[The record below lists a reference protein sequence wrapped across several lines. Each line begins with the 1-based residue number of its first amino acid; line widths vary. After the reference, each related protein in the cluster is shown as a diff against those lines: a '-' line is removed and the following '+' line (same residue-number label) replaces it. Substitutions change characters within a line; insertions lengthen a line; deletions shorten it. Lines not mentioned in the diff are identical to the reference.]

1 MTKSQAVKQQTR
13 TGGNLAPQSAP
24 LTERKYLLPFA
35 LITSL
40 FFLWAFGVNLNDVLI
55 PHFKSAFSL
64 SDFQSSFIQV
74 AFFGGYFL
82 AALVAG
88 RLMERIGY
96 RRGILSGLF
105 LCAAGALLFVPAGSL
120 GVYGLFLLSSFV
132 LACGQSFLEVA
143 ANPYAAILGAPESS
157 ERRLNFAQSFNGV
170 GYVVALYVVGPLIL
184 SATVPSGEALAH
196 LSPAA
201 LQAYRASQTATVRI
215 PYLVIGGIFLAVA
228 ALIYFAPLPEI
239 REEAAPEPGRG
250 AQSSEDAGASAN
262 ETGASASWRGVLS
275 HKHLDRAVI
284 AQFLY
289 VGAQVGVGSFVIRFV
304 MHVQPLLGP
313 RAAARYLVMHA
324 VGFMIGRFAGSALMK
339 SIRASRLL
347 AAFAVGALVCAVIA
361 TSTSGAVPIYAVVL
375 IGFFHSIMFPTI
387 FALGIKNLGPFTKR
401 GSSLLV
407 MAIIGAAVV
416 PPIMGKISDLSN
428 IQRAFLV
435 PLLCYA
441 YVLYFAAAG
450 YKPKPVLAA
459 TEAAPAAEV

>member
-1 MTKSQAVKQQTR
+1 MASE
-13 TGGNLAPQSAP
+13 SAS
-24 LTERKYLLPFA
+24 LTERKYILPFI

-64 SDFQSSFIQV
+64 SDFQSSFIQI

-96 RRGILSGLF
+96 QLGILTGLF

-120 GVYGLFLLSSFV
+120 GIYGLFLLSSFV

-143 ANPYAAILGAPESS
+143 ANPYATMLGEPESS
-157 ERRLNFAQSFNGV
+157 ERRLNLAQSFNAV
-170 GYVVALYVVGPLIL
+170 GAVVALLVVGPLIL
-184 SATVPSGEALAH
+184 TATVPSAAELAR

-215 PYLVIGGIFLAVA
+215 PYLVIGGIFLLVA
-228 ALIYFAPLPEI
+228 ALIYFAHLPEI
-239 REEAAPEPGRG
+239 REQASPE
-250 AQSSEDAGASAN
+250 EAGAA
-262 ETGASASWRGVLS
+262 ASWRGVLS
-275 HKHLDRAVI
+275 HQHLVHGVI

-304 MHVQPLLGP
+304 MHAEASLGP
-313 RAAARYLVMHA
+313 RAAARYLQLHL
-324 VGFMIGRFAGSALMK
+324 VGFMIGRFTGSALMK

-347 AAFAVGALVCAVIA
+347 AFFAFGALLCAVVA
-361 TSTSGAVPIYAVVL
+361 TSTSGAIPIYAVALV
-375 IGFFHSIMFPTI
+375 GFFHSIMFPTI

-407 MAIIGAAVV
+407 MAILGAAVV

-441 YVLYFAAAG
+441 YVLYFAVAG
-450 YKPKPVLAA
+450 YKPKSALAG
-459 TEAAPAAEV
+459 EAAPAAKLP

>member
-1 MTKSQAVKQQTR
+1 MAS
-13 TGGNLAPQSAP
+13 QSAA
-24 LTERKYLLPFA
+24 LTEQKYVLPFV

-55 PHFKSAFSL
+55 PHFKAAFSL

-96 RRGILSGLF
+96 KRGILTGLF
-105 LCAAGALLFVPAGSL
+105 FCSAGALLFVPAGSL

-143 ANPYAAILGAPESS
+143 ANPYATILGPPDSS
-157 ERRLNFAQSFNGV
+157 ERRLNVAQSFNGV
-170 GYVVALYVVGPLIL
+170 GYVVALYVIGPLIL
-184 SATVPSGEALAH
+184 SAKVPTADELAR

-201 LQAYRASQTATVRI
+201 LQAYRAAQTATVRL
-215 PYLVIGGIFLAVA
+215 PYLVIGGIFLAIA
-228 ALIYFAPLPEI
+228 AIIYYAHLPEI
-239 REEAAPEPGRG
+239 REEAAPGE
-250 AQSSEDAGASAN
+250 ASV
-262 ETGASASWRGVLS
+262 SASWQGVLA
-275 HKHLDRAVI
+275 HKHLVSGVI

-304 MHVQPLLGP
+304 MHAQSFLGP
-313 RAAARYLVMHA
+313 RAASRYLVMHA
-324 VGFMIGRFAGSALMK
+324 VGFMIGRFVGSALMK
-339 SIRASRLL
+339 PIPASRLL
-347 AAFAVGALVCAVIA
+347 AVFAFGALVCALVA
-361 TSTSGAVPIYAVVL
+361 TSTAGLVPIYAVVL

-401 GSSLLV
+401 GSSLLI
-407 MAIIGAAVV
+407 MAISGAMVV

-428 IQRAFLV
+428 IQRAFWV

-441 YVLYFAAAG
+441 YVLYFAVAG
-450 YKPKPVLAA
+450 YKPKPALAA
-459 TEAAPAAEV
+459 TEAAAEA

>member
-1 MTKSQAVKQQTR
+1 MASE
-13 TGGNLAPQSAP
+13 SAP
-24 LTERKYLLPFA
+24 LTERKYVLPFI

-55 PHFKSAFSL
+55 PQFKSAFSL
-64 SDFQSSFIQV
+64 SDFQSSFIQI

-88 RLMERIGY
+88 RLMEQIGY
-96 RRGILSGLF
+96 RRGILVGLF
-105 LCAAGALLFVPAGSL
+105 LCATGALLFVPAGSL
-120 GVYGLFLLSSFV
+120 GVYGLFLVSSFV

-143 ANPYAAILGAPESS
+143 ANPYATMLGAPESG
-157 ERRLNFAQSFNGV
+157 ERRLNFAQSFNAV
-170 GYVVALYVVGPLIL
+170 GAVVALLVVGPLIL
-184 SATVPSGEALAH
+184 TAKVPSAAELRR

-215 PYLVIGGIFLAVA
+215 PYLVIGGIFLLVA
-228 ALIYFAPLPEI
+228 ALLYFAHLPEI
-239 REEAAPEPGRG
+239 REQA
-250 AQSSEDAGASAN
+250 SSEQAGAAA
-262 ETGASASWRGVLS
+262 TWRGVLS
-275 HKHLDRAVI
+275 HQHLVRGVI

-304 MHVQPLLGP
+304 MHAEAFLGP
-313 RAAARYLVMHA
+313 RAAARYLQLHL
-324 VGFMIGRFAGSALMK
+324 VGFMIGRFTGSALMK

-347 AAFAVGALVCAVIA
+347 AIFALGALLSAVVA
-361 TSTSGAVPIYAVVL
+361 TSASGAIPIYAVVL

-407 MAIIGAAVV
+407 MAILGAAVV

-441 YVLYFAAAG
+441 YVLYFAVAG
-450 YKPKPVLAA
+450 YKPKSALAA
-459 TEAAPAAEV
+459 EAAPAANPL

>member
-1 MTKSQAVKQQTR
+1 MGS
-13 TGGNLAPQSAP
+13 QSAP
-24 LTERKYLLPFA
+24 LTERKYVLPFV

-82 AALVAG
+82 AALIAG

-96 RRGILSGLF
+96 KRGILTGLF
-105 LCAAGALLFVPAGSL
+105 FCAAGALLFVPAGSL

-143 ANPYAAILGAPESS
+143 ANPYATILGPPDSS
-157 ERRLNFAQSFNGV
+157 ERRLNVAQSFNGV
-170 GYVVALYVVGPLIL
+170 GYVVALYVIGPMIL
-184 SATVPSGEALAH
+184 SATLPSADELAR

-201 LQAYRASQTATVRI
+201 LQAYRAAQTATVRI
-215 PYLVIGGIFLAVA
+215 PYLVIGGIFLAIA
-228 ALIYFAPLPEI
+228 AIIYYAHLPEI
-239 REEAAPEPGRG
+239 REEAAPGEARV
-250 AQSSEDAGASAN
+250 
-262 ETGASASWRGVLS
+262 SASWQGVLA
-275 HKHLDRAVI
+275 HKHLVSGVI

-304 MHVQPLLGP
+304 MHAQSFLGP
-313 RAAARYLVMHA
+313 RAASRYLVMHA
-324 VGFMIGRFAGSALMK
+324 MGFMIGRFVGSALMK
-339 SIRASRLL
+339 PIPASRLL
-347 AAFAVGALVCAVIA
+347 AVFASGALVCALVAI
-361 TSTSGAVPIYAVVL
+361 STAGLIPIYAVVL

-401 GSSLLV
+401 GSSLLI
-407 MAIIGAAVV
+407 MAISGAMVV

-428 IQRAFLV
+428 IQRAFWV

-441 YVLYFAAAG
+441 YVLYVAMRG
-450 YKPKPVLAA
+450 YKPSPALAA
-459 TEAAPAAEV
+459 EAAPAAEA

>member
-1 MTKSQAVKQQTR
+1 MASE
-13 TGGNLAPQSAP
+13 SAP
-24 LTERKYLLPFA
+24 LTERKYILPFV

-64 SDFQSSFIQV
+64 SDFQSSFIQI

-96 RRGILSGLF
+96 RPGILAGLF

-120 GVYGLFLLSSFV
+120 GIYGLFLLSSFV

-143 ANPYAAILGAPESS
+143 ANPYATMLGAPESS
-157 ERRLNFAQSFNGV
+157 ERRLNLAQSFNAV
-170 GYVVALYVVGPLIL
+170 GAVVALLVVGPLIL
-184 SATVPSGEALAH
+184 TATVPSAAGLAR
-196 LSPAA
+196 LSAAA

-215 PYLVIGGIFLAVA
+215 PYLVIGGIFLLVA
-228 ALIYFAPLPEI
+228 ALIYFAHLPEI
-239 REEAAPEPGRG
+239 REQASPG
-250 AQSSEDAGASAN
+250 EAGAA
-262 ETGASASWRGVLS
+262 ASWRGVLS
-275 HKHLDRAVI
+275 HQHLVHGVI

-304 MHVQPLLGP
+304 MHAQASLGP
-313 RAAARYLVMHA
+313 RAAARYLQLHL
-324 VGFMIGRFAGSALMK
+324 VGFMIGRFTGSALMK

-347 AAFAVGALVCAVIA
+347 AFFAFGALLCAVVA
-361 TSTSGAVPIYAVVL
+361 TSTSGAIPIYAVAL

-407 MAIIGAAVV
+407 MAILGAAVV
-416 PPIMGKISDLSN
+416 PPIMGKISDLSS

-441 YVLYFAAAG
+441 YVLYFAVAG
-450 YKPKPVLAA
+450 YKPKSVLAPH
-459 TEAAPAAEV
+459 AAPAAKLP

>member
-1 MTKSQAVKQQTR
+1 MTSE
-13 TGGNLAPQSAP
+13 SAP
-24 LTERKYLLPFA
+24 FTERKYVLPFI

-64 SDFQSSFIQV
+64 SDFQSSFIQI

-88 RLMERIGY
+88 RLMESIGY
-96 RRGILSGLF
+96 RRGILTGLS

-120 GVYGLFLLSSFV
+120 GIYGLFLLSSFV

-143 ANPYAAILGAPESS
+143 ANPYATMLGARESS
-157 ERRLNFAQSFNGV
+157 ERRLNLAQSFNAV
-170 GYVVALYVVGPLIL
+170 GAVVALLVVGPLIL
-184 SATVPSGEALAH
+184 TATAPSAAELRQ

-215 PYLVIGGIFLAVA
+215 PYLVIGGIFLLVA
-228 ALIYFAPLPEI
+228 ALIYVAHLPEI
-239 REEAAPEPGRG
+239 REQAW
-250 AQSSEDAGASAN
+250 SEEAGAA
-262 ETGASASWRGVLS
+262 ASWRGVLS
-275 HKHLDRAVI
+275 HRHLVRGVI

-304 MHVQPLLGP
+304 MHAEAFLGP
-313 RAAARYLVMHA
+313 RAAARYLQLHL

-347 AAFAVGALVCAVIA
+347 AFFAFGALLCAVVA
-361 TSTSGAVPIYAVVL
+361 TSTSGAIPIYAVVL

-407 MAIIGAAVV
+407 MAILGAAVV

-441 YVLYFAAAG
+441 YVWYFAVAG
-450 YKPKPVLAA
+450 YKPKPAGGGSR
-459 TEAAPAAEV
+459 TRGQTPMTIAEVP

>member
-1 MTKSQAVKQQTR
+1 
-13 TGGNLAPQSAP
+13 LASESAP
-24 LTERKYLLPFA
+24 LTERKYILPFV

-64 SDFQSSFIQV
+64 SDFQSSFIQI

-96 RRGILSGLF
+96 RPGILAGLF

-120 GVYGLFLLSSFV
+120 GIYGLFLLSSFV

-143 ANPYAAILGAPESS
+143 ANPYATMLGAPESS
-157 ERRLNFAQSFNGV
+157 ERRLNLAQSFNAV
-170 GYVVALYVVGPLIL
+170 GAVVALLVVGPLIL
-184 SATVPSGEALAH
+184 TATVPSAAGLAR
-196 LSPAA
+196 LSAAA

-215 PYLVIGGIFLAVA
+215 PYLVIGGIFLLVA
-228 ALIYFAPLPEI
+228 ALIYFAHLPEI
-239 REEAAPEPGRG
+239 REQASPG
-250 AQSSEDAGASAN
+250 EAGAA
-262 ETGASASWRGVLS
+262 ASWTGVLS
-275 HKHLDRAVI
+275 HQHLVHGVI

-304 MHVQPLLGP
+304 MHAQASLGP
-313 RAAARYLVMHA
+313 RAAARYLQLHL
-324 VGFMIGRFAGSALMK
+324 VGFMIGRFTGSALMK

-347 AAFAVGALVCAVIA
+347 AFFAFGALLCAVVA
-361 TSTSGAVPIYAVVL
+361 TSTSGAIPIYAVAL
-375 IGFFHSIMFPTI
+375 LGFFHSIMFPTI

-407 MAIIGAAVV
+407 MAILGAAVV
-416 PPIMGKISDLSN
+416 PPIMGKISDLSS

-441 YVLYFAAAG
+441 YVLYFAVAG
-450 YKPKPVLAA
+450 YKPKSVLAPH
-459 TEAAPAAEV
+459 AAPAAKLP

>member
-1 MTKSQAVKQQTR
+1 MASE
-13 TGGNLAPQSAP
+13 SAP
-24 LTERKYLLPFA
+24 LTERKYVLPFI

-55 PHFKSAFSL
+55 PQFKSAFSL
-64 SDFQSSFIQV
+64 SDFQSSFIQI

-88 RLMERIGY
+88 RLMEQIGY
-96 RRGILSGLF
+96 RRGILIGLF
-105 LCAAGALLFVPAGSL
+105 LCATGALLFVPAGSL

-143 ANPYAAILGAPESS
+143 ANPYATMLGAPESG
-157 ERRLNFAQSFNGV
+157 ERRLNFAQSFNAV
-170 GYVVALYVVGPLIL
+170 GAVVALLVVGPLIL
-184 SATVPSGEALAH
+184 TAKVPSAAELRR

-215 PYLVIGGIFLAVA
+215 PYLVIGGIFLLVA
-228 ALIYFAPLPEI
+228 ALLYFAHLPEI
-239 REEAAPEPGRG
+239 REQA
-250 AQSSEDAGASAN
+250 SSEQAGAA
-262 ETGASASWRGVLS
+262 ASWRGVLS
-275 HKHLDRAVI
+275 HQDLVRGVI

-304 MHVQPLLGP
+304 MHAEAFLGP
-313 RAAARYLVMHA
+313 RAAARYLQLHL
-324 VGFMIGRFAGSALMK
+324 VGFMIGRFTGSALMK
-339 SIRASRLL
+339 SIRAPLLL
-347 AAFAVGALVCAVIA
+347 AIFALGALLSAVVA
-361 TSTSGAVPIYAVVL
+361 TSTSGAIPIYAVVL

-407 MAIIGAAVV
+407 MAILGAAVV

-441 YVLYFAAAG
+441 YVLYFAVAG
-450 YKPKPVLAA
+450 YKPKSALAA
-459 TEAAPAAEV
+459 EAAPAANPL

>member
-1 MTKSQAVKQQTR
+1 MDKAKPAAVTAQTH
-13 TGGNLAPQSAP
+13 AP
-24 LTERKYLLPFA
+24 LTEKRYIVPFI

-74 AFFGGYFL
+74 AFFGGYFV
-82 AALVAG
+82 AAIIAG
-88 RLMERIGY
+88 RVMERAGY
-96 RRGILSGLF
+96 KRGILTGVF
-105 LCAAGALLFVPAGSL
+105 LCATGALLFVPAGSL

-143 ANPYAAILGAPESS
+143 ANPYATILGPPESS

-170 GYVVALYVVGPLIL
+170 GYVVALFVVGPLIL
-184 SATVPSGEALAH
+184 SATVPSAEELAR

-201 LQAYRASQTATVRI
+201 LQAYRAAQTATVRM
-215 PYLVIGGIFLAVA
+215 PYLAIAGIFLVVGAI
-228 ALIYFAPLPEI
+228 IYFAHLPEV
-239 REEAAPEPGRG
+239 REQAAPREAEAA
-250 AQSSEDAGASAN
+250 
-262 ETGASASWRGVLS
+262 ASWRGTFS
-275 HKHLDRAVI
+275 HPHLVHGII

-304 MHVQPLLGP
+304 MHVQPFLGP
-313 RAAARYLVMHA
+313 RAASRYLVLHA
-324 VGFMIGRFAGSALMK
+324 VGFMIGRFAGSALMR

-347 AAFAVGALVCAVIA
+347 AAFALGALVCAVVAI
-361 TSTSGAVPIYAVVL
+361 STSGILPVYAIVL

-428 IQRAFLV
+428 IQRAFIV

-441 YVLYFAAAG
+441 YVLYFGASG
-450 YKPKPVLAA
+450 YKPSSAA
-459 TEAAPAAEV
+459 AIEPQPAAEGVPQ

>member
-1 MTKSQAVKQQTR
+1 
-13 TGGNLAPQSAP
+13 LAPPSAP
-24 LTERKYLLPFA
+24 LTERKYVLPFV

-96 RRGILSGLF
+96 KRGILSGLF
-105 LCAAGALLFVPAGSL
+105 LCATGALLFVPAGSL
-120 GVYGLFLLSSFV
+120 GVYGLFLFSSFV

-143 ANPYAAILGAPESS
+143 ANPYATILGAPESS
-157 ERRLNFAQSFNGV
+157 ERRLNVAQSFNGV
-170 GYVVALYVVGPLIL
+170 GYVVALYVIGPMIL
-184 SATVPSGEALAH
+184 SAKVPSAEELAR

-201 LQAYRASQTATVRI
+201 LQAYRAAQTATVRI

-228 ALIYFAPLPEI
+228 AIIYFAHLPEI
-239 REEAAPEPGRG
+239 RESAAPEE
-250 AQSSEDAGASAN
+250 A
-262 ETGASASWRGVLS
+262 GASASWRGAFL
-275 HKHLDRAVI
+275 HKHLDHAII

-304 MHVQPLLGP
+304 MHAQPLLGP
-313 RAAARYLVMHA
+313 RAANRYLVMHA
-324 VGFMIGRFAGSALMK
+324 VGFMIGRFVGSALMK
-339 SIRASRLL
+339 PIPAARLL
-347 AAFAVGALVCAVIA
+347 AAFAFGALICALVA
-361 TSTSGAVPIYAVVL
+361 TSTAGIIPIYAVVL

-401 GSSLLV
+401 GSSLLI
-407 MAIIGAAVV
+407 MAISGAMVV

-428 IQRAFLV
+428 IQHAFWV

-441 YVLYFAAAG
+441 YVLYFAVAG
-450 YKPKPVLAA
+450 YKSKSALAA
-459 TEAAPAAEV
+459 TEAAAAEV

>member
-1 MTKSQAVKQQTR
+1 M
-13 TGGNLAPQSAP
+13 P
-24 LTERKYLLPFA
+24 PFV
-35 LITSL
+35 LVTSL

-55 PHFKSAFSL
+55 PHFKAAFSL
-64 SDFQSSFIQV
+64 TDFQSSFIQI

-96 RRGILSGLF
+96 KRGILSGLF

-120 GVYGLFLLSSFV
+120 GVYGLFLFSSFV

-143 ANPYAAILGAPESS
+143 ANPYATILGPPESS
-157 ERRLNFAQSFNGV
+157 ERRLNVAQSFNGV
-170 GYVVALYVVGPLIL
+170 GYVVALYVIGPLIL
-184 SATVPSGEALAH
+184 SATVPSADELAR

-201 LQAYRASQTATVRI
+201 LQAYRAAQTATVRI
-215 PYLVIGGIFLAVA
+215 PYLVIGGIFIMVA
-228 ALIYFAPLPEI
+228 AMIYFAHLPEI
-239 REEAAPEPGRG
+239 REQAGSGEAE
-250 AQSSEDAGASAN
+250 
-262 ETGASASWRGVLS
+262 ASASWAGVFS
-275 HKHLDRAVI
+275 HKHLDHAVI

-304 MHVQPLLGP
+304 MHAQPFLGP
-313 RAAARYLVMHA
+313 REASKYLVLHA
-324 VGFMIGRFAGSALMK
+324 VGFMLGRLAGSYLMK
-339 SIRASRLL
+339 WISAARLL
-347 AAFAVGALVCAVIA
+347 AAFAFGALACALVA
-361 TSTSGAVPIYAVVL
+361 TTTTGAIPIYAVVF

-428 IQRAFLV
+428 IQRAFWV

-441 YVLYFAAAG
+441 YVLYFAVAG
-450 YKPKPVLAA
+450 YKPQPAFG
-459 TEAAPAAEV
+459 AAETAAEA

>member
-1 MTKSQAVKQQTR
+1 
-13 TGGNLAPQSAP
+13 LAPQSAR
-24 LTERKYLLPFA
+24 LTERKYIFPFV

-88 RLMERIGY
+88 RLMEHIGY
-96 RRGILSGLF
+96 KRGILSGLF

-143 ANPYAAILGAPESS
+143 ANPYATILGAPESS
-157 ERRLNFAQSFNGV
+157 ERRLNVAQSFNGV
-170 GYVVALYVVGPLIL
+170 GYVVALYVIGPMIL
-184 SATVPSGEALAH
+184 SATVPSAEELAR

-201 LQAYRASQTATVRI
+201 LQAYRAAQTGTVRI

-228 ALIYFAPLPEI
+228 AIIYFAHLPEI
-239 REEAAPEPGRG
+239 REEV
-250 AQSSEDAGASAN
+250 ASGEA
-262 ETGASASWRGVLS
+262 EVSASWRGVLS
-275 HKHLDRAVI
+275 HKHLDHAVI

-304 MHVQPLLGP
+304 MHAQPFLGP
-313 RAAARYLVMHA
+313 RAAAKYLVMHA
-324 VGFMIGRFAGSALMK
+324 LGFMIGRFAGSALMK
-339 SIRASRLL
+339 SIPAARLL
-347 AAFAVGALVCAVIA
+347 ASFALGALVCALVA
-361 TSTSGAVPIYAVVL
+361 TNTTGQIPVYAVVL

-416 PPIMGKISDLSN
+416 PPIMGKISDVSN
-428 IQRAFLV
+428 IQRAFWV

-441 YVLYFAAAG
+441 YVLYFAIAG
-450 YKPKPVLAA
+450 YKPKAALAV
-459 TEAAPAAEV
+459 AEVAPDAGL

>member
-1 MTKSQAVKQQTR
+1 MASQ
-13 TGGNLAPQSAP
+13 PAP
-24 LTERKYLLPFA
+24 LTERQYRLPFV

-55 PHFKSAFSL
+55 PHFKSAFNL
-64 SDFQSSFIQV
+64 SDFQSSFIQI

-96 RRGILSGLF
+96 KRGILTGLV
-105 LCAAGALLFVPAGSL
+105 LCAAGAFLFVPAGSL
-120 GVYGLFLLSSFV
+120 GIYGVFLLSSFV

-143 ANPYAAILGAPESS
+143 ANPYATILGAPESS
-157 ERRLNFAQSFNGV
+157 ERRLNFAQSFNAV
-170 GYVVALYVVGPLIL
+170 GAVVATLVVGPRIL
-184 SATVPSGEALAH
+184 SAAVATPDELAK
-196 LSPAA
+196 LSAA
-201 LQAYRASQTATVRI
+201 GLQAYRSAQTATVRI
-215 PYLVIGGIFLAVA
+215 PYLVIGGIFLVVA
-228 ALIYFAPLPEI
+228 ALIYFAYLPEV
-239 REEAAPEPGRG
+239 REQADPKESGSP
-250 AQSSEDAGASAN
+250 
-262 ETGASASWRGVLS
+262 ASWDQTLS
-275 HKHLDRAVI
+275 HKHLVLGVI

-289 VGAQVGVGSFVIRFV
+289 VGAQVGVGSFVIRFA
-304 MHVQPLLGP
+304 MHADPLLVP
-313 RAAARYLVMHA
+313 RVAVKYLQLHLI
-324 VGFMIGRFAGSALMK
+324 GFMIGRFAGSALMK

-347 AAFAVGALVCAVIA
+347 AFFALGALLCAILA
-361 TSTSGAVPIYAVVL
+361 TSTTGAIPIYAVVL

-428 IQRAFLV
+428 IQRAFFV

-441 YVLYFAAAG
+441 FVLYYGISG
-450 YKPKPVLAA
+450 YKPSSAPSPQREPA
-459 TEAAPAAEV
+459 TESVPQ